1 MKIQWNSQNYQVANT
16 LFAFIYDQNLNV
28 WNGSAFVATG
38 STTAAACAITMSQ
51 IAGTVWYDANVPA
64 AIQPGFYQV
73 IFCDLAVA
81 AFTPSIGSNPLLI
94 PTPGYTP
101 PSPGAPQTP
110 APLGTSYIDLVN
122 QVGDL
127 LYKMKPTASDV
138 ITDGVAGSTQAT
150 EILRAIRKGL
160 QQVYYPPDGYR
171 WSFLRTVQPIET
183 IAAYSTGT
191 ITVDTSGNV
200 ALLGAGAAFP
210 SYAASSGGQIWIGT
224 PQPPYFDAGIW
235 QVATY
240 VSSTALTLLNY
251 TGPAFNS
258 GTGFPGGV
266 NYSLS
271 FNRYQLP
278 NAFDDFTEDLTESD
292 GGYGRTHVLERIDE
306 LQVRKMLQRDG
317 IPRRPEFY
325 ALTTTTPYGPNTSG
339 SIYPASTKFISFYPC
354 PGLIHTFSGKATL
367 RPTMLDAVNAYP
379 IGDEILAPCILESCL
394 AAAERDCKHIDAA
407 HKDATHSRA
416 FPPLLAAAIQQ
427 DKVRAA
433 PNTLGIDRGGRRRPR
448 GDDRI
453 YRGNAIYF
461 NNFGGVTGWQQ

>member
-150 EILRAIRKGL
+150 EILRDPQGPSAGL
-160 QQVYYPPDGYR
+160 L
-171 WSFLRTVQPIET
+171 S
-183 IAAYSTGT
+183 
-191 ITVDTSGNV
+191 
-200 ALLGAGAAFP
+200 AGRIPLVVP
-210 SYAASSGGQIWIGT
+210 S
-224 PQPPYFDAGIW
+224 
-235 QVATY
+235 
-240 VSSTALTLLNY
+240 
-251 TGPAFNS
+251 
-258 GTGFPGGV
+258 
-266 NYSLS
+266 
-271 FNRYQLP
+271 
-278 NAFDDFTEDLTESD
+278 
-292 GGYGRTHVLERIDE
+292 H
-306 LQVRKMLQRDG
+306 
-317 IPRRPEFY
+317 
-325 ALTTTTPYGPNTSG
+325 
-339 SIYPASTKFISFYPC
+339 
-354 PGLIHTFSGKATL
+354 
-367 RPTMLDAVNAYP
+367 
-379 IGDEILAPCILESCL
+379 
-394 AAAERDCKHIDAA
+394 
-407 HKDATHSRA
+407 
-416 FPPLLAAAIQQ
+416 
-427 DKVRAA
+427 RAA
-433 PNTLGIDRGGRRRPR
+433 DR
-448 GDDRI
+448 DDCRLQH
-453 YRGNAIYF
+453 GNDH
-461 NNFGGVTGWQQ
+461 G